1 MSHKKF
7 LSTTSSFDHVNIYE
21 FADTRPIAVS
31 YDKRLQFRFKM
42 FIQMA

>member
-21 FADTRPIAVS
+21 FADTRLAVS